1 MRMPWS
7 TRGLSRQKME
17 IKFREGA
24 RERGG
29 KKLLKSH
36 VTFVLIVS
44 DTLKQ
49 STFSQYYGVPKTIN
63 NDKKSVE

>member
-17 IKFREGA
+17 IKFRE
-24 RERGG
+24 GG